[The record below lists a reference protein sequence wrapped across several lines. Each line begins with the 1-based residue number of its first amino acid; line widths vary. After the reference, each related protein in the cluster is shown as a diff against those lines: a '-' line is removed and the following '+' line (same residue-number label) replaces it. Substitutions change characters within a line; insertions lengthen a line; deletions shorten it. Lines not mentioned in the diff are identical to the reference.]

1 MRRCSY
7 HDLEDEQDR
16 FAESVESAN
25 YLAKFCSEVPW
36 QTAALRNLGGGD
48 SGIQVPGESFIV
60 EEDGNW
66 LAFTERNR
74 GVLYPLESAWMF
86 GCPLVGE
93 PRATLRLLENA
104 CERFLGSGFG
114 FVISGVR
121 EESAMHQALLG
132 MADKARRFD
141 IFPGTDCLTIDLSG
155 GVDLFLSRRSRSFRK
170 GLRQLKPIESLEFE
184 DVSELDPEVVFDRL
198 FAVQGRSYKSKDGSD
213 IFAHRRYE
221 GFYRDLYRQLH
232 RKGQIRTIF
241 ARIEGRDV
249 AYIMGGVSGSI
260 YRGFQMSYDDEF
272 RAFGLGNRL
281 QIENIRRRCEEGV
294 RHYDL
299 GMHSDYKERWAD
311 NWENY
316 LVVFL
321 VL

>member
-7 HDLEDEQDR
+7 QDLEDERDR
-16 FAESVESAN
+16 FAESVAASD

-36 QTAALRNLGGGD
+36 QTAALRHLGGGD
-48 SGIQVPGESFIV
+48 SGVRSPGEAFIV

-66 LAFTERNR
+66 LVFTERDH
-74 GVLYPLESAWMF
+74 GVYYPLESAWMF

-93 PRATLRLLENA
+93 PGATLRLLEKA
-104 CERFLGSGFG
+104 CERYLGSGFG

-121 EESAMHQALLG
+121 EESGMHERLLE
-132 MADKARRFD
+132 MADRARRLQV
-141 IFPGTDCLTIDLSG
+141 FPGTDCLTIDLSDG
-155 GVDLFLSRRSRSFRK
+155 LDAFLARRSRSFRK

-184 DVSELDPEVVFDRL
+184 DVSELDPEAVFERL

-221 GFYRDLYRQLH
+221 EFYRDLYGQLH

-249 AYIMGGVSGSI
+249 AYIMGGVSGCV

-281 QIENIRRRCEEGV
+281 QIENIRLRCEEGV

-299 GMHSDYKERWAD
+299 GMHSNYKERWAD
-311 NWENY
+311 HWENY